1 VFHNSNQFR
10 PNVGLII
17 KNEKHVTSIS
27 GSSGSP
33 SVPVSSPSIMR
44 ISSMKHKDLIALIF
58 IGNKEKL
65 KIKYI
70 CLKYGNFRG
79 KLLISYVGERARE
92 NLIPTS

>member
-1 VFHNSNQFR
+1 
-10 PNVGLII
+10 
-17 KNEKHVTSIS
+17 
-27 GSSGSP
+27 
-33 SVPVSSPSIMR
+33 MR

-70 CLKYGNFRG
+70 CLKYGNCRG
-79 KLLISYVGERARE
+79 KLLINYVGERARE